1 MKPQTNNASNPQ
13 RQQENKQ
20 AIAAFVYKWNLS
32 MKQTAAVL
40 DVEYQTVRRWFS
52 EERHPNS
59 GYVLAAKLTDRLWE
73 LEGKPE
79 KILC

>member
-1 MKPQTNNASNPQ
+1 MKAQTNTVSNPHW
-13 RQQENKQ
+13 QQENKE
-20 AIAAFVYKWNLS
+20 AITAFVYKWGLS

-52 EERHPNS
+52 GERHPNS
-59 GYVLAAKLTDRLWE
+59 GYALAAKLMDKLWE
-73 LEGKPE
+73 IEGKPE